1 MMEFLESQPDD
12 QPTEIL
18 PRYFTNRIRFV
29 IHYVADFITGMK
41 FPVKN
46 NLSMSEIILTES
58 QTDDSSDQSSFIIAK
73 NLSRF
78 DSVKLTQYI

>member
-29 IHYVADFITGMK
+29 IYYVADFIQMK

-58 QTDDSSDQSSFIIAK
+58 QTDDSSDQSSFIIYK
-73 NLSRF
+73 GF
-78 DSVKLTQYI
+78 KLYI